1 MTKLLNSS
9 TLIAEGG
16 VAFGTSG
23 ARGLVVDFTPE
34 VCAAFTHAFIA
45 VMRKEFDVK
54 QMALA
59 IDNRPSS
66 PAMAQACAAALTGDL
81 HGVLSRVQDIA
92 QRQNRKR
99 AVAAGKGVCC
109 VAVHKFGIAETAGQA
124 SGGAV
129 GGLIRDSVAVFDL

>member
-1 MTKLLNSS
+1 MTTSLNSS

-34 VCAAFTHAFIA
+34 VCAAFTHAFVA
-45 VMRKEFDVK
+45 VMRQEFAVK

-66 PAMAQACAAALTGDL
+66 PAMAQACAAALLQAGIEPL
-81 HGVLSRVQDIA
+81 YYGVVPTPALARYS
-92 QRQNRKR
+92 
-99 AVAAGKGVCC
+99 AAGEPSPPRPT
-109 VAVHKFGIAETAGQA
+109 INTRLA
-124 SGGAV
+124 S
-129 GGLIRDSVAVFDL
+129 SFC